1 MVVLTVL
8 SHSDTENW
16 LYMADLITIGTAFA
30 SRDAGEQ
37 LMSSQ
42 REGRPTLFNCS
53 ACLQENSVA
62 NHYCSSCGLVKPG
75 EGFWDVSALA
85 LKYAIIPTPRLSKD
99 NSVRIE
105 PIGLADV
112 SNHPSYDVCPELPT
126 REQSLRLLGLSGLS
140 SLSSDF
146 GRVMQ
151 IMNGLLLVNVYN
163 DNGASG
169 GPVLDRLG
177 RLVGVLSCVNPNESA
192 KAYIEPITKF
202 VELLQKH
209 TFIENIHDPQ
219 YCNICEAHP
228 LLKNK
233 FCW

>member
-1 MVVLTVL
+1 
-8 SHSDTENW
+8 
-16 LYMADLITIGTAFA
+16 MADLITLGTAFA
-30 SRDAGEQ
+30 TRDAGDH
-37 LMSSQ
+37 LVSSQ
-42 REGRPTLFNCS
+42 REGKPTVFNCS
-53 ACLQENSVA
+53 ACLNENPVSSRC
-62 NHYCSSCGLVKPG
+62 CSNCGLAKPG
-75 EGFWDVSALA
+75 EGFWDVSALS
-85 LKYAIIPTPRLSKD
+85 LKYSIIPTPRLSKEGFV
-99 NSVRIE
+99 SIE

-112 SNHPSYDVCPELPT
+112 SNHPSYDVCPDLPT

-177 RLVGVLSCVNPNESA
+177 RLVGVLSCVNPNETA
-192 KAYIEPITKF
+192 KAYIEPIAKF
-202 VELLQKH
+202 VELLQRH
-209 TFIENIHDPQ
+209 TFIDNIHDPQ
-219 YCNICEAHP
+219 CQICEAHP
-228 LLKNK
+228 LLKKK